1 MSVESNVLHID
12 FSIDISGGY
21 SNPFP
26 EVYMFK
32 YRYKTYT
39 FEVTL
44 PRYNNG
50 TPWTDIFNSAISK
63 IIELEN
69 LTITKD
75 ATWGSREGIIDRVH
89 STTDTYRLEKRENL
103 RDDEVAEIIGLGG
116 FSRTYY
122 VIHKLNDIDHKS
134 ILNGVTYDE
143 DDNWVDTENLKALYD
158 AVQNYNNPKTI
169 LANKLEILKKTF
181 IDNIKP
187 IFHEYADKFQLEFDE
202 YLSIIGA
209 YKTGDIVKTRYD
221 EFYVISD
228 VNNEE
233 IIANSK
239 LTLNHLFP
247 EKYVEFKNNR
257 DIKPKDINDPYYYGY
272 RVNKSG
278 ILSIKKTNVYGIKS
292 KVGETKEF
300 TKPSELKKI
309 TQ

>member
-1 MSVESNVLHID
+1 MSVESNILHID
-12 FSIDISGGY
+12 FKIDISGGY
-21 SNPFP
+21 SNPIP

-44 PRYNNG
+44 PMYNNG
-50 TPWTDIFNSAISK
+50 TPWTDIFSSAISK

-69 LTITKD
+69 LTISKD
-75 ATWGSREGIIDRVH
+75 SSWGGSVY

-103 RDDEVAEIIGLGG
+103 NDDEVAEIIGHGG

-158 AVQNYNNPKTI
+158 AVENYNNPKTI
-169 LANKLEILKKTF
+169 LANKLEILKSKF
-181 IDNIKP
+181 IDSIEP
-187 IFHEYADKFQLEFDE
+187 IFKEYTDKFQLEFDE
-202 YLSIIGA
+202 YLLIIGA
-209 YKTGDIVKTRYD
+209 YKSGDIVKTIFN

-228 VNNEE
+228 INNEN
-233 IIANSK
+233 IIGNCK
-239 LTLNHLFP
+239 LTLNHIFP
-247 EKYVEFKNNR
+247 KNYVEFQNDR

-278 ILSIKKTNVYGIKS
+278 AVSIKKTNVYGINTKL
-292 KVGETKEF
+292 GEIKDF
-300 TKPSELKKI
+300 KKPSELKKLMNDN
-309 TQ
+309 